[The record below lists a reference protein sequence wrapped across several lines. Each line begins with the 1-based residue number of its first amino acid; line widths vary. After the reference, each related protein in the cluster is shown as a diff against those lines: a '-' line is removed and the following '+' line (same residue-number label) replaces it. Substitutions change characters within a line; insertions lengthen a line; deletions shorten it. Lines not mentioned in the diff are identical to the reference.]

1 MRKWWETQSWFL
13 KHLLN
18 HSSCKTKAWS
28 GRNAVLRWGSQVTL
42 GINCSVQRYFS
53 CLNLP
58 HFLLFSHWFSPRA
71 FHLFSWVSWEG
82 IKVNCSFVSA
92 TFSLI
97 CFSVPLI
104 LPLTKDSHWWH
115 WWLCQAA
122 GNLADWSK
130 QQRAFNTQSYSVN
143 QVVSAVEHLSNV

>member
-1 MRKWWETQSWFL
+1 MWGEYEEVVRNTVLIPKAPVKPQFVQNQSL
-13 KHLLN
+13 IQQK
-18 HSSCKTKAWS
+18 
-28 GRNAVLRWGSQVTL
+28 GSQVTL